1 MKTTKEIEVTCIQSF
16 REQADAFRDYTKAIV
31 KIAALISDFAYYM
44 PPKGLLTK
52 TNSMKKS
59 IILLLFFAF
68 GLNGYA
74 QEKNY
79 SLAYVGEKIDG
90 VYIFV
95 LAEPANAY
103 DYIATVKVDI
113 TWTGTIEE
121 NFEKAINKAKK
132 KYPYFNGMIFQKKD
146 MSKADL
152 IKFTDLDIVRG
163 GLKLNG
169 KVSFI
174 NKNSLIAGEI
184 VELGKDKASVSI
196 IEDGRKVV
204 KKLDYKL
211 LTPISEEKYQE
222 IVNE

>member
-1 MKTTKEIEVTCIQSF
+1 METKTNEIEKRCIQAF
-16 REQADAFRDYTKAIV
+16 KDQANAYREYTKVIV
-31 KIAALISDFAYYM
+31 KIAALISEFAYYM

-52 TNSMKKS
+52 TKIMKTM
-59 IILLLFFAF
+59 ITILFFSL
-68 GLNGYA
+68 GLSSYA

-79 SLAYVGEKIDG
+79 ALAYAGEKIDG

-113 TWTGTIEE
+113 TWTGTIGE
-121 NFEKAINKAKK
+121 NFEKAIKKAKK

-152 IKFTDLDIVRG
+152 IKFTDLDIVKG

-169 KVSFI
+169 KVSFVEKDI
-174 NKNSLIAGEI
+174 LIAGEV
-184 VELGKDKASVSI
+184 VELGKDKASI
-196 IEDGRKVV
+196 AIMLNGKKTV
-204 KKLDYKL
+204 KKMDYKA
-211 LTPISEEKYQE
+211 LTPISEEKYNE
-222 IVNE
+222 IIEP